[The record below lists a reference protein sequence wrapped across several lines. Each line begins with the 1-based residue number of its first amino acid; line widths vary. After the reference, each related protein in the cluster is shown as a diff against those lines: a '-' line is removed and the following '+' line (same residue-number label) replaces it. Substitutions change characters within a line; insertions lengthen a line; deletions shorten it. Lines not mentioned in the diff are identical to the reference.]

1 MRLVRLPPAL
11 EDAAAGVPYNQIRQ
25 TTAGQIRLGGGTV
38 QHAPELTRSGVL
50 NEKHVNIC
58 LGPGPCPFGP
68 LQPNPV
74 PKSGRIQ

>member
-1 MRLVRLPPAL
+1 MFSGAYGGTL
-11 EDAAAGVPYNQIRQ
+11 EEAAAAVPYGQIRQ
-25 TTAGQIRLGGGTV
+25 TTVGQIRSGGGSV
-38 QHAPELTRSGVL
+38 DVVPELTRSGVR
-50 NEKHVNIC
+50 NERHVNIC